1 MQVGKKNVAEKGK
14 NSPLASLS
22 PFSKSPQFQ
31 KQEIKALLGR
41 MQFAG
46 KAMHKKAEVLS
57 GGEKA
62 RLALA
67 KFMLTK

>member
-1 MQVGKKNVAEKGK
+1 
-14 NSPLASLS
+14 
-22 PFSKSPQFQ
+22 
-31 KQEIKALLGR
+31 

-62 RLALA
+62 LLALA
-67 KFMLTK
+67 KFMLIFRHSVCADQHSSAGAATRGNLHYGVGNFWTHRKSQV